1 MPAWLTALD
10 GDHPGRRVPLKAP
23 VLVGRGQY
31 NHIVLDD
38 VRISRQ
44 HAKISPEAGGHV
56 VYDLNSANG
65 TYVNDVQVKR
75 QKLAPN
81 DVVRFGPFS
90 FKFEAELER
99 FLKGVDT
106 AAREG
111 ARLAAGAVR

>member
-10 GDHPGRRVPLKAP
+10 GDHVGRRVPLNAP
-23 VLVGRGQY
+23 CLVGRGPY

-65 TYVNDVQVKR
+65 TYVNDAPVKR
-75 QKLAPN
+75 HKLTPN
-81 DVVRFGPFS
+81 DIVRFGPFA
-90 FKFEAELER
+90 FRFESKAVAIER
-99 FLKGVDT
+99 PSQVPAPK
-106 AAREG
+106 
-111 ARLAAGAVR
+111 